1 MNSLIVNVSVV
12 IFNSNNKI
20 LLCHRSISEDVF
32 PGLWGIPGGK
42 IDNEDVTLESG
53 LKREVFEEVGIQI
66 KNIRLI
72 SNNIREKSNGQYVVF
87 MVYRAD
93 LAKGKLQALE
103 DTDEVSWFKFEDI
116 KPSNLT
122 PHTYEVIK
130 KAFNEPPSKL
140 K

>member
-1 MNSLIVNVSVV
+1 MNNFIVNVSVI

-20 LLCHRSISEDVF
+20 LLCHRSLNEDVF

-66 KNIRLI
+66 NSISLI
-72 SNNIREKSNGQYVVF
+72 SNNIRAKSSGQYVIF
-87 MVYRAD
+87 MIYRAN
-93 LAKGKLQALE
+93 LAKGKPQALE

-130 KAFNEPPSKL
+130 KAFNELPSKL